1 MCRYSFNR
9 FKRENPKWD
18 DPEFAAFHDDVT
30 AFHRLLPGYRPTP
43 LVALPALARALGVK
57 AIWVKDES
65 YRMGLSAFK
74 VLGASYAIYR
84 FLKGEW
90 ESQREKPFNIGDI
103 LKAGADSP
111 IASKYRFCTATD
123 GNHGRAVAWTAKRL
137 FQKSVIYMPKGTVPS
152 RIQNIES
159 EGARVEII
167 DGTYDDAVHKMAED
181 AAKNG
186 WEVIADTA
194 YPGYMTIPGWIMA
207 GYLTMF
213 TEMEPEI
220 HPQAAPDVDVVFM
233 QAGVGSFAAAGTWYY
248 VNRYGADRPKL
259 ISVEPVEAACLLES
273 IEKGTV
279 TSSRGSFKT
288 IMAGLNCG
296 TLSLLAWPIIRDG
309 MDMMMAISDR
319 YAIQAMRR
327 FYRPDGDDPHIIS
340 GESGAAGLGAL
351 LALVQDKNLHEAQEK
366 LDIGPKSRI
375 LLFNTEGATDP
386 AHFEKVIRETDNTQ
400 R

>member
-1 MCRYSFNR
+1 MCRYQLNR
-9 FKRENPKWD
+9 FRCENPKWD
-18 DPEFAAFHDDVT
+18 NPEFAAFRDDVT
-30 AFHRLLPGYRPTP
+30 AFHRSLPGYRPTP

-57 AIWVKDES
+57 SIWVKDES
-65 YRMGLSAFK
+65 YRMGLNAFK

-84 FLKGEW
+84 FLKGEC
-90 ESQREKPFNIGDI
+90 ERRQKKPFNIVDI
-103 LKAGADSP
+103 MKAGTDSP
-111 IASKYRFCTATD
+111 IAGQYTFCTATD
-123 GNHGRAVAWTAKRL
+123 GNHGRAVAWTAGQV
-137 FQKSVIYMPKGTVPS
+137 FQKSVIYMPKGTVPA

-167 DGTYDDAVHKMAED
+167 DGTYDDAVHKIAED
-181 AAKNG
+181 AAVNG
-186 WEVIADTA
+186 WQVIADTA
-194 YPGYMTIPGWIMA
+194 YPGYLTIPGWIMA

-213 TEMEPEI
+213 EEMEPKI
-220 HPQAAPDVDVVFM
+220 HPKAVPDVDVVFM

-259 ISVEPVEAACLLES
+259 ICVEPVESACLLES
-273 IEKGTV
+273 IETGAVAT
-279 TSSRGSFKT
+279 SRGTFKT
-288 IMAGLNCG
+288 VMAGLNCG
-296 TLSLLAWPIIRDG
+296 TPSLLAWPIVRDG
-309 MDMMMAISDR
+309 MDLMVAISDR

-351 LALVQDKNLHEAQEK
+351 LAFVRDDNLHEARERWG
-366 LDIGPKSRI
+366 IGSKSRI

-386 AHFEKVIRETDNTQ
+386 AHFEKVIHETDWTQ